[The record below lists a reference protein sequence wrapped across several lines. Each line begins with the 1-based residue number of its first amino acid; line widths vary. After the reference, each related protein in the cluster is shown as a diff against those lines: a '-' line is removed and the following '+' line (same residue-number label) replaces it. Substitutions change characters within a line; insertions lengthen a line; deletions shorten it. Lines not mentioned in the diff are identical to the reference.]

1 MRQSLKQEKKNTTLK
16 TIDTTIQNKDEE
28 NSSPRSSRSL
38 SAFIGRG
45 MSPDR
50 YRHFPKH
57 RKNIINIRNKLK
69 MKINHDTQAV
79 FRIQIRIKEVKNF
92 KF

>member
-1 MRQSLKQEKKNTTLK
+1 MRQSLKQESISKVQQYK
-16 TIDTTIQNKDEE
+16 KDEK
-28 NSSPRSSRSL
+28 NLSPRSSRSL

-57 RKNIINIRNKLK
+57 RKNIINIFNKLK
-69 MKINHDTQAV
+69 MKINHDIWYIKRQLDPDSIW
-79 FRIQIRIKEVKNF
+79 IQSGQ
-92 KF
+92 